1 MPLPADAELMSS
13 HAGPVEPSVAAQ
25 TSPEL
30 VLVDQELAV
39 LARELLD
46 EPDDTLARL
55 ERRIRLNRLAFFDGT
70 IYDDTTRDRAG
81 GGHFAPVSPARV
93 SRRGTR
99 TKLLAGTTTAAA
111 LIAALLLGVTVNLG
125 GTPAGA
131 DSHESES
138 LTTIRPPERAKA
150 PAVSAPVEKKASRSS
165 SSRPATPATQGVG
178 PRRFAWAPVPD
189 ASGYHI
195 EFFRATVRV
204 YSGDTKDPQIELAQK
219 WTFGGRKYRLAPGEY
234 RWYVW
239 PVVSGLRQTQATVQA
254 ELVIR

>member
-1 MPLPADAELMSS
+1 MPLSADAELMSS

-39 LARELLD
+39 RARERLE

-55 ERRIRLNRLAFFDGT
+55 ERRIRVNRLAAFDGA
-70 IYDDTTRDRAG
+70 IYDDTTGSGMRD
-81 GGHFAPVSPARV
+81 GHLAPVPSARV
-93 SRRGTR
+93 SRRGAR
-99 TKLLAGTTTAAA
+99 TKVLAGTTTAAA
-111 LIAALLLGVTVNLG
+111 LIAALLLGVSVNLG

-131 DSHESES
+131 DSYESIT
-138 LTTIRPPERAKA
+138 LTTIRPPEREKA
-150 PAVSAPVEKKASRSS
+150 PRVTAPVEKKASRGS
-165 SSRPATPATQGVG
+165 SSRPDRAATEEVG
-178 PRRFAWAPVPD
+178 PRRFAWAPVGA

-195 EFFRATVRV
+195 EFFRGTVRV
-204 YSGDTKDPQIELAQK
+204 YSGDTKHPQIELPQS
-219 WTFGGRKYRLAPGEY
+219 WTFGGRKYRLAPGAY